1 MDGDF
6 SAAAVVGEVVG
17 EAEGFLAEGGGK
29 FLLLFDLLAAVVVIL
44 GAYALCAVVRFVFKV
59 AERECPRAEAILLR
73 IRFACNDRAL
83 EAGVFL
89 DVDVE
94 AVFSSEDAGLAS
106 GTSIVGVD
114 QI

>member
-6 SAAAVVGEVVG
+6 SAATVIGEVMG
-17 EAEGFLAEGGGK
+17 EAEGFFTEGFGQ

-44 GAYALCAVVRFVFKV
+44 GAYALCAVVRFVFKI
-59 AERECPRAEAILLR
+59 AKRERPRAEAVLSR
-73 IRFACNDRAL
+73 IRFACNGRAL

>member
-1 MDGDF
+1 M
-6 SAAAVVGEVVG
+6 G
-17 EAEGFLAEGGGK
+17 EAEGFFTEGFGQ

-44 GAYALCAVVRFVFKV
+44 GAYALCAVVRFVFKI
-59 AERECPRAEAILLR
+59 AKRERPRAEAVLSR
-73 IRFACNDRAL
+73 IRFACNGRAL